1 MSHVLKIV
9 FVFFVFFS
17 PIFLSIYPQ
26 YRSLR
31 FENLTIDDGLSNNSI
46 NCILQTSDG
55 FLWIA
60 TKDGLNRYDGQNFKV
75 YKNNPSKKKSLP
87 ENYVMSLLESKDGTF
102 WVGTWGGG
110 LCKFDQFDETFI
122 RFDDESKDDDY
133 IQCLYEDDANNIWY
147 GTTNSGFI
155 KLDPKTKK

>member
-17 PIFLSIYPQ
+17 PFFLSIYPQ

-87 ENYVMSLLESKDGTF
+87 ENYVMSLLESKDGT
-102 WVGTWGGG
+102 
-110 LCKFDQFDETFI
+110 
-122 RFDDESKDDDY
+122 
-133 IQCLYEDDANNIWY
+133 CLLY
-147 GTTNSGFI
+147 TRCV
-155 KLDPKTKK
+155 